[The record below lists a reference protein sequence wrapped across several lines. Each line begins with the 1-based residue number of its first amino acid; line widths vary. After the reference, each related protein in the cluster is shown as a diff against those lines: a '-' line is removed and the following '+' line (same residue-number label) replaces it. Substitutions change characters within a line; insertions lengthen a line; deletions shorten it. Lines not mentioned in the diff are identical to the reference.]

1 MNIIGLRK
9 IWYIISVIL
18 ILPGVLALIF
28 WGLKPSIDFSGGT
41 LLELQFPSKGKVT
54 TQEVRAPLEKAGF
67 TNLNI
72 QNSQDDVILIRT
84 IQMDNKRV
92 EEAKKVLSE
101 KLGEVKELQLQTIGP
116 TVSKDLTKKAFISVI
131 IASVAIILYVAFAF
145 RKVPKPASSWRFGV
159 CAVIAL
165 IHDAL
170 FVTGVF
176 AILGHFLGIEVDSLF
191 ITAVLTIIG
200 FSVHD
205 TIVVFDRIRENL
217 RKYPEYEF
225 EEVANASINQ
235 TIDRSINTSF
245 TVLLVLLALF
255 LFGGE
260 SIKYFVL
267 ALLIGVAI
275 GTYSS
280 IFNASALLVSWEK
293 FVRARSLKK
302 QTKTAKA

>member
-9 IWYIISVIL
+9 IWYSVSAVL
-18 ILPGVLALIF
+18 ILPGVIALII

-41 LLELQFPSKGKVT
+41 LLELQFPKQAKVT
-54 TQEVRAPLEKAGF
+54 TEAVRGPLEEAGF
-67 TNLNI
+67 INLNI
-72 QNSQDDVILIRT
+72 QNSQENTVIIRT
-84 IQMDNKRV
+84 VQLDNKRV
-92 EEAKKVLSE
+92 EEAKKVLSD
-101 KLGEVKELQLQTIGP
+101 KLGEVKELRLQTIGP
-116 TVSKDLTKKAFISVI
+116 TVSKDLTKKAFISLIV
-131 IASVAIILYVAFAF
+131 ASIAIILYVAFAF
-145 RKVPKPASSWRFGV
+145 RKVPRPASSWRFGV

-170 FVTGVF
+170 FITGLF

-225 EEVANASINQ
+225 EEVANASVNQ
-235 TIDRSINTSF
+235 TLDRSINTSF
-245 TVLLVLLALF
+245 TVILVLLALYF
-255 LFGGE
+255 FGGE

-267 ALLIGVAI
+267 ALIIGVAI

-293 FVRARSLKK
+293 FVRGRAA
-302 QTKTAKA
+302 QKAEVKAE